1 MQSKFNYS
9 ASTAIKMNHT
19 YLLSLLLLLVSAKS
33 DLRSYHSTSSESGW
47 LRHTIDDSST
57 GADGVKLTD
66 WNEDGLP
73 DIVTGWE
80 EGGLTRVYLHPGV
93 EQVNKSWPH
102 MTVGETP
109 AVEDAVFVDLDGE
122 APLEILSCTEGR
134 ERRLYIHWAK
144 SKEEET
150 IWQQQSIPKADSLM
164 QWMFAIPFDLSATRT
179 TIVAAG
185 KGQDAAI
192 GWFDIPADAQS
203 VHEWIWYPI
212 GEIGWI
218 MSILPADL
226 DGDGDLDLLLSDRR
240 GEWRGCRWLENAG
253 PTHWKSNWKNHW
265 IGAQGK
271 EVMFIDWVD
280 LDQDGTKEVLTVD
293 WTDKHLSLFKPS
305 TSRQQGTL
313 WTTSTYPLP
322 REMRHPKSV
331 TAGDLNGDGIQ
342 DIVIS
347 SNTRGKMLDGLVW
360 LDGKDLSPSCESYYQ
375 SISGAHNAKYD
386 KVELI
391 DMDLDGDLDILI
403 CEENYGPNSEGLGV
417 IWYENQLK
425 R

>member
-1 MQSKFNYS
+1 MKH
-9 ASTAIKMNHT
+9 I
-19 YLLSLLLLLVSAKS
+19 YLLFLLFLLVSAKS
-33 DLRSYHSTSSESGW
+33 ALRSYNSTSTASNW

-57 GADGVKLTD
+57 GADGVKLAD
-66 WNEDGLP
+66 WNEDGLL

-80 EGGLTRVYLHPGV
+80 EGGLTRVYLHPGA
-93 EQVNKSWPH
+93 EQVKQSWPQ
-102 MTVGETP
+102 MTVGQTP
-109 AVEDAVFVDLDGE
+109 AVEDAVFVNLDGE
-122 APLEILSCTEGR
+122 PPLEILSCTEGR

-144 SKEEET
+144 TQENENT
-150 IWQQQSIPKADSLM
+150 RWQQQSISKADSLM
-164 QWMFAIPFDLSATRT
+164 QWMFAIPFDLSTSRS

-203 VHEWIWYPI
+203 VHDWNWYTV
-212 GEIGWI
+212 GEVGWI
-218 MSILPADL
+218 MSIIPADVDM
-226 DGDGDLDLLLSDRR
+226 DGDMDLLLSDRR
-240 GEWRGCRWLENAG
+240 GARQGCRWLENAG
-253 PTHWKSNWKNHW
+253 PAHWKSNWKNHW

-271 EVMFIDWVD
+271 EVMFMDWVD
-280 LDQDGTKEVLTVD
+280 LDQDGAREVLVVD
-293 WTDKHLSLFKPS
+293 WTDTRLSIFKPS
-305 TSRQQGTL
+305 ASSSQNTS
-313 WTTSTYPLP
+313 WSTSTYPLP
-322 REMRHPKSV
+322 PEMRHPKSV

-360 LDGKDLSPSCESYYQ
+360 LDGKDLSPDCESAYQ

-425 R
+425 L